1 MKTYVTRWSKDRGE
15 YKQETTTAETLTG
28 YTACGMF
35 FSVNLTLF
43 AIGGREEDHFCN
55 NWDIYADKNGT
66 LYSISRPMSGCGN
79 SIFGDC
85 DHVKHLIRQGYFHDT
100 LTTYGRQMM
109 EGGTA
114 A

>member
-1 MKTYVTRWSKDRGE
+1 MKTYVTRWSKDKGE

-28 YTACGMF
+28 YTACGLWF
-35 FSVNLTLF
+35 EIDLLLF
-43 AIGGREEDHFCN
+43 AIGGREEDQFCN
-55 NWDIYADKNGT
+55 NLDIYADKNGT
-66 LYSISRPMSGCGN
+66 LYSIARPMSGCGN

-85 DHVKHLIRQGYFHDT
+85 DHIKYLIRKGYFHDT

-109 EGGTA
+109 EGGKA